1 MRYLFIII
9 SFCTSSFLSSQ
20 DCGYTFYGEVIDL
33 HLNEGLNRAKI
44 VIDDGNE
51 IISNQKGEFIIDG
64 ICKGEHTLT
73 ISHPNCKEIKV
84 NIDIPNASIKKFT

>member
-20 DCGYTFYGEVIDL
+20 DCGYTFFGEVIDL

-73 ISHPNCKEIKV
+73 ISHPNCKKSKSIL
-84 NIDIPNASIKKFT
+84 IFPMPASKKFT